1 MDDFAA
7 DSVNQIDKEVGHMPF
22 SLLAHCCKGKQIRVE
37 VLIDDILT
45 REGSWSKMKVVNS

>member
-7 DSVNQIDKEVGHMPF
+7 DSVNQIDKEVGHMPI

-45 REGSWSKMKVVNS
+45 REGSWSKMKVVDS